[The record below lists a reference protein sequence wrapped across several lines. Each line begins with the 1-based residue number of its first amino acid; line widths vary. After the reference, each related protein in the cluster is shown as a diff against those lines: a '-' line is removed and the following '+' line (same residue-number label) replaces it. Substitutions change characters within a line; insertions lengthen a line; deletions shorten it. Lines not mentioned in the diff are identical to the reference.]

1 MCLQFPVHYIQS
13 LTKHGGAYFLVSLKD
28 PIAALQLQQNTMVL
42 INVDGQMSALPQ
54 MSFLKIAPLCFVLKV
69 ELNFCCYEN

>member
-54 MSFLKIAPLCFVLKV
+54 MSFLKIAPLCFRAKGRAKFL
-69 ELNFCCYEN
+69 LL